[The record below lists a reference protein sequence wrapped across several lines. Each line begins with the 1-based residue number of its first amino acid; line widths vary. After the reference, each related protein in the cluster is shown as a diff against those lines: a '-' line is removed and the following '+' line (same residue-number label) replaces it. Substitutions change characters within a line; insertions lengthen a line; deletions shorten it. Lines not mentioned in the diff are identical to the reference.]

1 MLPCDKH
8 YRTVFLFCM
17 CYEPPEGIQA
27 EYGRASSLCRQQ
39 VDFPAKEML
48 CA

>member
-8 YRTVFLFCM
+8 YRTVFFFCM
-17 CYEPPEGIQA
+17 CHEPPEAKA